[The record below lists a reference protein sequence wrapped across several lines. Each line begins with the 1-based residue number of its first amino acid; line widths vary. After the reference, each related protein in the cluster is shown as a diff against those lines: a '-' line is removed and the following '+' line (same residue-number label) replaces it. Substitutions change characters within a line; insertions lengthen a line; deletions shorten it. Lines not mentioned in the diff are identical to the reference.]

1 MREIDELRPPTALR
15 LLTIWRETR
24 EAAETELERS
34 LLSNARVLAES
45 CYFDGAPVF
54 AGEAEV
60 LETLT
65 GRQMEVLLR
74 RLAALGDR
82 TGEGNPRF
90 DPARFSE
97 LAR

>member
-45 CYFDGAPVF
+45 CYGGGAPVF

-60 LETLT
+60 LESLT
-65 GRQMEVLLR
+65 GRQREALLR
-74 RLAALGDR
+74 SLAEQGPED
-82 TGEGNPRF
+82 GNPQF
-90 DPARFSE
+90 DPARFWD